1 MSPIDIEVQMDI
13 EIAGTLA
20 PAAKIVVYFAP
31 NTDAGFLEALNA
43 AIYDEKNAPSVISIS
58 WGSSESQWTAQS
70 LQVYNQAFQT
80 AAALGITVCVASG
93 DRGSKDGEPH
103 GLPRRFPRIQPL
115 CFSLRRYSLAKSDGR
130 NHLA

>member
-13 EIAGTLA
+13 EIAGSLA
-20 PAAKIVVYFAP
+20 PGAKIVVYFAP
-31 NTDAGFLEALNA
+31 NTDAGFLEAINA

-93 DRGSKDGEPH
+93 DRGSKMVNPTACTSIFLH
-103 GLPRRFPRIQPL
+103 PVPMF
-115 CFSLRRYSLAKSDGR
+115 
-130 NHLA
+130 